1 MIAPELTLSHLGW
14 EELLTDINFLMEQ
27 EAARLSANKDYYKK
41 LYYSES
47 PNQQQLRKFYARLSE
62 EQQRFDFF
70 TELLNRL
77 QTFNA
82 LAVIKAIDHC
92 EQGEKQLNGRIPDN
106 FQIIIRKQGDKIYTY
121 YLPLK

>member
-1 MIAPELTLSHLGW
+1 MIAPELTLTHLGW
-14 EELLTDINFLMEQ
+14 EELLSDINYLMGQ
-27 EAARLSANKDYYKK
+27 EATRLAANKAYYKK
-41 LYYSES
+41 LYYSEN
-47 PNQQQLRKFYARLSE
+47 PNQQQLRKLYDRLNE

-82 LAVIKAIDHC
+82 LALLKSIDACEAREKA
-92 EQGEKQLNGRIPDN
+92 LNGKLPVN
-106 FQIIIRKQGDKIYTY
+106 WQLIIRKENDNLSSF

>member
-27 EAARLSANKDYYKK
+27 EATRISANKAYYKK
-41 LYYSES
+41 LYYSEN
-47 PNQQQLRKFYARLSE
+47 PNQQQLRKFYDRLSE

-70 TELLNRL
+70 SELLNRL

-82 LAVIKAIDHC
+82 LALLKAIDHC
-92 EQGEKQLNGRIPDN
+92 EQNEKQLNGSIPSN
-106 FQIIIRKQGDKIYTY
+106 FQIIIRKQDDKVHTY

>member
-1 MIAPELTLSHLGW
+1 MIAPELTLNHLGW

-27 EAARLSANKDYYKK
+27 EAARLAANKAYYKK
-41 LYYSES
+41 LYYSEN
-47 PNQQQLRKFYARLSE
+47 PNQGQLRKFYDRLTE

-70 TELLNRL
+70 SELLNRL

-82 LAVIKAIDHC
+82 LALLQAIDHC
-92 EQGEKQLNGRIPDN
+92 EQSEKKINGKVPSN
-106 FQIIIRKQGDKIYTY
+106 FQIIISKQGEKISSY